1 MFSFDDLC
9 RNQEDRETLRDLL
22 KKSGRSLDELM
33 IECRRLH
40 AWIWDYTS
48 NGKRVVV
55 RNSFLRRQH
64 GLVTHSP
71 EHPGSDREALS
82 LYCHTREYIA
92 KNEGWALSV
101 LDENDNQ
108 ITSYPFC
115 EFQTV
120 REAQQWFTLAKR
132 HKASPT
138 TQDKL
143 ASDVRRA
150 MRDETVAIEML
161 SHTHDERRP

>member
-9 RNQEDRETLRDLL
+9 RNQADRETLTDLL
-22 KKSGRSLDELM
+22 KRSGRSLDELM

-40 AWIWDYTS
+40 AWMWDHIS
-48 NGKRVVV
+48 KRKRVVV
-55 RNSFLRRQH
+55 RNSFLKRQH
-64 GLVTHSP
+64 GLWVDGP
-71 EHPGSDREALS
+71 QHPGSDREALS
-82 LYCHTREYIA
+82 LYCHVHEYMT

-101 LDENDNQ
+101 LDWDDNP
-108 ITSYPFC
+108 TASYPFC

-132 HKASPT
+132 HKASLT

-150 MRDETVAIEML
+150 MGDETAAVEML
-161 SHTHDERRP
+161 THAHNERRP